1 MTILEDE
8 VDDKSKGVI
17 KVIKAAAS
25 ANRDLIFGYVGVK
38 QWEDFVESF
47 EVHKKTQL
55 PKMIVWDGDEEYYTV
70 SDAFDFLQAA
80 FSILLILSAQMEFL
94 HLNNDKEHNTVF
106 SCYMYCVFIF
116 RHACDGRF

>member
-94 HLNNDKEHNTVF
+94 HLNTDKEHNTCLFLLYVLCVYF
-106 SCYMYCVFIF
+106 STCM
-116 RHACDGRF
+116 